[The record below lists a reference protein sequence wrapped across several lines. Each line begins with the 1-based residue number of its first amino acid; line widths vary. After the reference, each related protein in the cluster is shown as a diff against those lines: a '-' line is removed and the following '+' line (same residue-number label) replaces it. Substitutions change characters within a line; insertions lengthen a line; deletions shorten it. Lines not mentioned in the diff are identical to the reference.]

1 MDASLT
7 PFFNPQGVVVVGAST
22 NPVKPGYG
30 VARNLVNSGYRG
42 AIHFVSQKEGE
53 LFGRPI
59 YTSVAEV
66 PDPVDLAVII
76 VPAPAVPQALE
87 ACGGR
92 GIRAA
97 IILAGGFREVG
108 PEGEALEAEVMRIAR
123 AYGIRIVGPNCV
135 GLTDAYLPL
144 DTSFLPEPAPP
155 KGNVAIVSQSGA
167 MLLVMIDW
175 ARSEGLGF
183 SRLMSLGN
191 KADVVEADVL
201 EAAVGDA
208 QTAVL
213 ALYIEAL
220 VDGPRFIAEA
230 RKAARRKP
238 LVGLKV
244 GRYSAGQ
251 RAAASHTGAL
261 AGSDA
266 AYAAAFDRAG
276 ILRAETSE
284 ELFDLIMAFSYC
296 PLPAGRRVAI
306 LTNAGGPGVIASDA
320 VEACGL
326 ELAKLSEKTV
336 AALKEFLPP
345 AANFHNPVD
354 MLGGSLPQDYSRSL
368 QLLLDDPGV
377 DSVMV
382 ILPAPPMCRAEE
394 VADAIIPLIKATS
407 KPVVVNLLGQMLVS
421 EALGRFRRAQVAAYP
436 FGERA
441 AMALAGLTRR
451 AEFERS
457 PDLPLPDPAGI
468 DRQAAARA
476 LETAVP
482 GAWLDPESADRLL
495 TAYGIPTAAV
505 KLARSPAEAAEL
517 AARLGFPVAVKVASA
532 DIPHKSDVG
541 GVVLGVGTAEAAA
554 EAFRAV
560 TERAQ
565 AAIPTARLEGVHIQ
579 RMLPPGQEVI
589 VGAARDPVFGPLMMF
604 GSGGVEV
611 EGLKDVAFDL
621 APLAEAH
628 AERLLARTWAGRKL
642 AGFRSIPPGDA
653 AAVKEVL
660 IRLSCLAR
668 DFPQISEIEINPLR
682 VLAPG
687 AGAVA
692 VDVRVKQ

>member
-1 MDASLT
+1 MDASLI
-7 PFFNPQGVVVVGAST
+7 PFFEPKGVVVIGAST

-30 VARNLVNSGYRG
+30 VARNLANSGYGG

-53 LFGRPI
+53 LFGCPI
-59 YTSVAEV
+59 YTSVAAV

-76 VPAPAVPQALE
+76 VPSPAVPQALE
-87 ACGGR
+87 ACGAR

-97 IILAGGFREVG
+97 IILAGGFREIG

-201 EAAVGDA
+201 EAAAGGD

-276 ILRAETSE
+276 ILRAGTSE

-326 ELAKLSEKTV
+326 ELAELSDATVDTLKT
-336 AALKEFLPP
+336 FLPP

-377 DSVMV
+377 DAVMV

-394 VADAIIPLIKATS
+394 VADAIIPLIKATR
-407 KPVVVNLLGQMLVS
+407 KPVVVNLLGQMLVT
-421 EALGRFRRAQVAAYP
+421 EALNRFRQAKVATYP

-441 AMALAGLTRR
+441 ALALAALARR
-451 AEFERS
+451 AEFERIPDPPL
-457 PDLPLPDPAGI
+457 PDLPDL
-468 DRQAAARA
+468 DRQAAASA
-476 LETAVP
+476 LAGGKP
-482 GAWLDPESADRLL
+482 GAWLDPEAADRLL
-495 TAYGIPTAAV
+495 NAYGIPTAAV
-505 KLARSPAEAAEL
+505 KLARSPEDAAAL
-517 AARLGFPVAVKVASA
+517 AARLGFPLVVKVASA

-541 GVVLGVGTAEAAA
+541 GVILGLETAEAAA
-554 EAFRAV
+554 EAFRTV
-560 TERAQ
+560 TARAR
-565 AAIPTARLEGVHIQ
+565 AAIPSARIEGAHLQ

-589 VGAARDPVFGPLMMF
+589 IGAVRDPVFGPLMMF

-621 APLAEAH
+621 APLAEVH
-628 AERLLARTWAGRKL
+628 AERMLARTWAGRKL

-653 AAVKEVL
+653 AAVRDVL
-660 IRLSCLAR
+660 IRLARLAL

-687 AGAVA
+687 SGAVA
-692 VDVRVKQ
+692 VDVRVRM